1 MVFCAD
7 IAALS
12 KHCKEESASLILSRV
27 LLPQTGQRIHSA
39 LLFISIRHLTDNTI
53 KVNEI
58 PVGIIPNSLKIRRVF
73 NTVLRTLIVI
83 TNRRPRIYSIF
94 PSVPWAALSFVV
106 KEIISY
112 CSLKVNIQH
121 VGSTS
126 ILSIK
131 AKPIIDIVIAVDKFD
146 DILAYEKNLKTPDFI
161 IDRVRRHRSEI
172 SYCLPAEVIMT
183 ALVIYRR
190 ILSMSF

>member
-1 MVFCAD
+1 M
-7 IAALS
+7 
-12 KHCKEESASLILSRV
+12 
-27 LLPQTGQRIHSA
+27 
-39 LLFISIRHLTDNTI
+39 
-53 KVNEI
+53 
-58 PVGIIPNSLKIRRVF
+58 
-73 NTVLRTLIVI
+73 
-83 TNRRPRIYSIF
+83 
-94 PSVPWAALSFVV
+94 V

-131 AKPIIDIVIAVDKFD
+131 AKPIIDIVVAVDKFD

-183 ALVIYRR
+183 VLVIYRR

>member
-83 TNRRPRIYSIF
+83 TNRRPRYIFYISVRSLGGSVICGKRNHFILFVKGKHSTRQKHIYTF
-94 PSVPWAALSFVV
+94 H
-106 KEIISY
+106 K
-112 CSLKVNIQH
+112 
-121 VGSTS
+121 G
-126 ILSIK
+126 
-131 AKPIIDIVIAVDKFD
+131 
-146 DILAYEKNLKTPDFI
+146 
-161 IDRVRRHRSEI
+161 
-172 SYCLPAEVIMT
+172 
-183 ALVIYRR
+183 
-190 ILSMSF
+190 